1 MLVIIIIALAAI
13 GGFAI
18 GMRGGFKI
26 GFSKGHKKATARV
39 WEEIRRLES
48 EGLGE

>member
-1 MLVIIIIALAAI
+1 MLIIAVIALAAI